1 MKKRFGKAD
10 VILLLAIF
18 LILVL
23 AVIFSSLKKKEGASV
38 VITVEGNVYRTVF
51 LTEDQEIEIE
61 KDGNVINI
69 LSIRDGKADMVSATC
84 PDKLCVH
91 QKPVSK
97 SGETIVCLPHQVV
110 VEVKG
115 SEEGD
120 FDSMVR

>member
-10 VILLLAIF
+10 VILLLVIF
-18 LILVL
+18 FILVL

-38 VITVEGNVYRTVF
+38 VITVEGNVYRTVS

-97 SGETIVCLPHQVV
+97 NGETIVCLPHQVV

-115 SEEGD
+115 SEKGD

>member
-18 LILVL
+18 FVLVL
-23 AVIFSSLKKKEGASV
+23 AVTFSFLLKKEGASV
-38 VITVEGNVYRTVF
+38 VITVEGKVYRTVP
-51 LTEDQEIEIE
+51 LAKDQEIEIQ

-69 LSIRDGKADMVSATC
+69 LSIREGKADMTAATC

-97 SGETIVCLPHQVV
+97 SGETIVCMPHEVV

-115 SEEGD
+115 REKGE